1 QQFLKI
7 KEDNGMANNTAGS
20 LPIFLS
26 WAGKRVSIGEVD
38 STLSSLW
45 KMSADNMRIGAN
57 LNVRTSVMN
66 LIICT
71 SDVESAR
78 YASQLLRDLSSI
90 HLARATIVILDSS
103 EGALDTMDSWVT
115 LRCYS
120 MISDL
125 MRHCFEQTTLLSS
138 GKTTR
143 ALHTT
148 LPAMLKAHLPT
159 YLWWIGDIQG
169 TDDTIFRGVAEMCQR
184 VIVDSATFFSP
195 EQDIHALAHYCKTTP
210 EAALSDLS
218 WGRLIPWQQLVAQFF
233 DVPEYLPF
241 LTGVEKIEI
250 EHAVAPLASPS
261 KDKDGGVSPNP
272 TSALLLSGWLKARLN
287 LTQAHE
293 RAQDQ
298 RDTASGTYQW
308 HMSQSSGNTS
318 PIIQIRPHVQSA
330 LRPGS
335 ITLVRLT
342 CQSAERRAVFTIKR
356 DTDLDY
362 VLTSVELADDTR
374 PARTV
379 NLPARYNESEL
390 LRNELEIM
398 VHDHTFE
405 QALQEIAG
413 LLTG

>member
-1 QQFLKI
+1 
-7 KEDNGMANNTAGS
+7 MANNTAGS
-20 LPIFLS
+20 LPIFLP

-90 HLARATIVILDSS
+90 HLARATIVILDGS

-159 YLWWIGDIQG
+159 YLWWIGDTQG

-210 EAALSDLS
+210 EVALSDLS

-293 RAQDQ
+293 RAQNQ

-398 VHDHTFE
+398 VHDYTFE